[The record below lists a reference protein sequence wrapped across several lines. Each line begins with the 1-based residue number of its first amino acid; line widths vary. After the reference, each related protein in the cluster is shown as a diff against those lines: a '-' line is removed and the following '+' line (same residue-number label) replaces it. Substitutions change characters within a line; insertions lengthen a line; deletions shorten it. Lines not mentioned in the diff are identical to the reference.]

1 MDRFIHGNCIHIPP
15 EYWRAMQDR
24 YSQDEV
30 VDILNEAITHYA
42 IAFPIARP
50 TEEDRDLD
58 WNALVRL
65 GRTSRSLFRNAD
77 SDVSSRYDYTRG
89 MGTRYIEMSNVG
101 NKFANYFHFDARMNC
116 DSQNSPSPMRVWAT
130 PKFRAGVL
138 RALFSLKF
146 EHVDMKALA
155 QCLALRK
162 YVASQFR
169 ASAALAI
176 YNRWA
181 PEGNVLDMCSGWGDR
196 LAGFLA
202 SEASDYTGFDPN
214 LRLHDGYRQQVD
226 YAGANGTAR
235 IHWLP
240 FEHSSLPD
248 NHFDLAFTSPP
259 YFNIE
264 RYSKDDGQS
273 FNYKTLNDWTSK
285 FLLPLV
291 EKTFE
296 SLRTGGRM
304 IVNISDV
311 YSGHKV
317 NQFCDIMNDRLE
329 ELGAREGRHFV
340 YRMAK
345 RAGSKANGSVFG
357 EPCWVWIKR

>member
-1 MDRFIHGNCIHIPP
+1 MYRFIVGNEIVIPAP
-15 EYWRAMQDR
+15 QWAALCSK
-24 YSQDEV
+24 YSQDKIV
-30 VDILNEAITHYA
+30 AAMNAAITECA
-42 IAFPIARP
+42 IAFPLTPPSADER
-50 TEEDRDLD
+50 DADYRDLCEFS
-58 WNALVRL
+58 
-65 GRTSRSLFRNAD
+65 GRSRSLFKVAD
-77 SDVSSRYDYTRG
+77 TPVTSRYPYVRD
-89 MGTRYIEMSNVG
+89 MGCRYLDGSNVG
-101 NKFANYFHFDARMNC
+101 SKFANYYHFDARMNC

-130 PKFRAGVL
+130 PKFREGVL

-146 EHVDMKALA
+146 DHVDSRVLA

-169 ASAALAI
+169 ATSALAI

-181 PEGNVLDMCSGWGDR
+181 HQGDVLDMCSGWGDR

-202 SEASDYTGFDPN
+202 STACQYTGFDPN
-214 LRLHDGYRQQVD
+214 LRLHQGYRQQIE
-226 YAGANGTAR
+226 YAQANGRAR

-248 NHFDLAFTSPP
+248 NQFDLAFTSPP

-264 RYSKDDGQS
+264 RYSKDEGQS
-273 FNYKTLNDWTSK
+273 FNYKTLDNWVQK
-285 FLLPLV
+285 FLYPLV

-296 SLRTGGRM
+296 SLRPRGRM
-304 IVNISDV
+304 IINISDV
-311 YSGHKV
+311 YSGHRV
-317 NQFCDIMNDRLE
+317 NMFCDAMNDCIAG
-329 ELGAREGRHFV
+329 LGAREGRHFV

-345 RAGSKANGSVFG
+345 RSGSKAHGSVFG